1 MSRTKRKVPKIA
13 KSGQSRPK
21 KVAIYIR
28 VSTTQ
33 QIDRDSLPM
42 QRKDLTAYSELILGI
57 EDYEIFEDAGYSG
70 KNTDRPAFQQMIS
83 RIRAGEFS
91 HVLVWKIDRISR
103 NLLDFAEMYEEL
115 RDLRV
120 TFVSKNE
127 QFDTSTAI
135 GEAMLKIILVF
146 AELERNMTSER
157 VTATMISRA
166 NSGQWNGGRIPFGYD
181 YDPDTGQF
189 SIREDEAKICI
200 EIKDDYLENKSLI
213 HTARL
218 MNERGYVT
226 RAGVDWTST
235 AVWIITSSPFYA
247 GIYRYNRYKGTEHRV
262 ENPSDEW
269 VMVPD
274 HHPAIFTL
282 EEHERMIAIRD
293 HNARNRNS
301 FGKQCLRDNVHVFSG
316 IAFCGK
322 CGNKMISTPGRLHA
336 NGYRT
341 STYSC
346 PLRRRSKECDNPSV
360 NDIVIGEFV
369 INYILNMLNAKA
381 GFSKIGTPEELERRL
396 LYGNT
401 FSQVEHIDEDG
412 LHEFFNLL
420 SRYGSDSSFTFAVR
434 KPRKKKA
441 AVDPEIEQLRREKEK
456 QERALKRL
464 QDLYLYSDSAMSE
477 KDFILK
483 KEAIVKTMEQIST
496 KLGMVSRGAASTLS
510 DEDFI
515 VQASHLLISK
525 ELSSREYIYY
535 KNLAE
540 SVSPDVLKTYM
551 ETILDSVMLVDGRV
565 SCIVFRNGLTHKF
578 TYREKAPG

>member
-1 MSRTKRKVPKIA
+1 MGKRQRKRTVIA
-13 KSGQSRPK
+13 NSGQSGKK

-42 QRKDLTAYSELILGI
+42 QRKDLTAYCELILGI

-70 KNTDRPAFQQMIS
+70 KNTDRPAFQHMIS

-166 NSGQWNGGRIPFGYD
+166 SAGQWNGGRIPFGYS
-181 YDPDTGQF
+181 YDPDSGQF
-189 SIREDEAKICI
+189 SIREDEAKVCL
-200 EIKDDYLENKSLI
+200 EIKDDYLENKSMI

-226 RAGVDWTST
+226 RAGVAWTST
-235 AVWIITSSPFYA
+235 AVCIIVSSPFYA
-247 GIYRYNRYKGTEHRV
+247 GIYRYNRYKGTERRV
-262 ENPSDEW
+262 ENPEDEW
-269 VMVPD
+269 VMVSD

-282 EEHERMIAIRD
+282 EEHEAMMAIRGK
-293 HNARNRNS
+293 NSRYRNRV
-301 FGKQCLRDNVHVFSG
+301 GKQCLREKVHVFSG

-322 CGNKMISTPGRLHA
+322 CGCKMVSTPGRLHA

-341 STYSC
+341 SIYSC
-346 PLRRRSKECDNPSV
+346 PKRRNTKDCDNPSV
-360 NDIVIGEFV
+360 NDIIIGEFV
-369 INYILNMLNAKA
+369 INYILNMLNAKSS
-381 GFSKIGTPEELERRL
+381 FSKIKTPEELERRL
-396 LYGNT
+396 LFGGT
-401 FSQVEHIDEDG
+401 FSDVSHIDENG
-412 LHEFFNLL
+412 LHEFYNLL
-420 SRYGSDSSFTFAVR
+420 SRYGSDSSYTFAVR
-434 KPRKKKA
+434 KPRKRKA
-441 AVDPEIEQLRREKEK
+441 AVDPEIDRLRRDKER
-456 QERALKRL
+456 QERALQRL
-464 QDLYLYSDSAMSE
+464 QNLYLYSDSAMSE
-477 KDFILK
+477 KDFILR
-483 KEAIVKTMEQIST
+483 KEGIVKNLEQINSM
-496 KLGMVSRGAASTLS
+496 LGMVSRGAASSLS
-510 DEDFI
+510 DEEFI
-515 VQASHLLISK
+515 IQASHLLISR

-540 SVSPDVLKTYM
+540 SVSADVLRTYM
-551 ETILDSVMLVDGRV
+551 ETILDSVLLVDGRV
-565 SCIVFRNGLTHKF
+565 SCIVFKNGLTHKF
-578 TYREKAPG
+578 TYKA